1 MDLPNGKS
9 FSQPNARARSRH
21 IQPRIINPFSVHV
34 TISYPFPIPRTYA
47 RCPHRVTIWWSRAHP
62 YSPLLPTTGTPGI
75 QAWWW
80 PGGPRGR
87 LRALCTLLRARPIFY
102 AFLIQTAMFS
112 ILSFYELLLLYIH
125 IHTLWSRLES
135 EMRREGSLCTAYSTT
150 SCTTSCEVRD
160 ASAGCSSAAPCI
172 GDRCRCMR
180 YISDYIIHRFKFYK
194 THTTKL
200 PHNHKLH

>member
-125 IHTLWSRLES
+125 THSLIETREWDEERRVFVHRVLHYLVYDIMRSQGRLRRLQLSSSMHRWSVSVYALYIRL
-135 EMRREGSLCTAYSTT
+135 YN
-150 SCTTSCEVRD
+150 
-160 ASAGCSSAAPCI
+160 SSV
-172 GDRCRCMR
+172 
-180 YISDYIIHRFKFYK
+180 
-194 THTTKL
+194 
-200 PHNHKLH
+200 

>member
-47 RCPHRVTIWWSRAHP
+47 RRPHRVTIWWSRAHP

-135 EMRREGSLCTAYSTT
+135 EMRREGSLCTPRTPLPR
-150 SCTTSCEVRD
+150 VRHHAKSGTPPPAAAQQLH
-160 ASAGCSSAAPCI
+160 ASVI
-172 GDRCRCMR
+172 GVGVCVI
-180 YISDYIIHRFKFYK
+180 YQII
-194 THTTKL
+194 
-200 PHNHKLH
+200 